1 MAWVEFIRL
10 ILGDARRPP
19 VGLAL
24 RKIILLTT
32 EAFSIKT
39 QVPKLLI
46 LRVGAQEFES
56 RATIAFLDV

>member
-1 MAWVEFIRL
+1 
-10 ILGDARRPP
+10 LGGIYSAHPRGRSATA

-24 RKIILLTT
+24 QKIILLTT

-39 QVPKLLI
+39 QVLKLLI

-56 RATIAFLDV
+56 RATIALLDV